1 MRVAVV
7 GHVEWVTFGLVD
19 RVPRAGEIVNTSETW
34 EEPAGGGAVAA
45 VQLAKLAGTC
55 DLFTAFG
62 DDVIGE
68 MSERGLTSL
77 GPTVHAVIRDDK
89 TRRAVA
95 LIDRGNE
102 RTIVTLGER
111 LEPQGADPLPWEL
124 LDGADVAYVTAGDPE
139 AFAAA
144 RRARLMVVTSRALA
158 PLAASGITPDVL
170 VGSARD
176 QAEAFDPGA
185 IASPTT
191 LFVRTAGLAGGTWER
206 DGESGRWKS
215 PPISEDDDPVAPT
228 DAYGAGDSF
237 AASLAYALAA
247 DMQIPDALALAA
259 RAGAACATGRG
270 PYSAQLTRADLDGGS
285 SGEDPSA
292 GAAPV

>member
-19 RVPRAGEIVNTSETW
+19 RVPRAGEIVHTSETW
-34 EEPAGGGAVAA
+34 DEPAGGGAVAA

-55 DLFTAFG
+55 DMFTAIG
-62 DDVIGE
+62 DDEIGE
-68 MSERGLTSL
+68 LSERGLTSL
-77 GPTVHAVIRDDK
+77 GVTVHAAIRDDK

-95 LIDRGNE
+95 LIDHGNE

-111 LEPQGADPLPWEL
+111 LEPHGADPLPWDRIE
-124 LDGADVAYVTAGDPE
+124 GADVAYVTAGDPG

-158 PLAASGITPDVL
+158 SLAASGVTPDVV

-185 IASPTT
+185 IASPET

-215 PPISEDDDPVAPT
+215 PALTPDDDPDTPA

-247 DMQIPDALALAA
+247 GMETPDAIKLAA
-259 RAGAACATGRG
+259 RAGSACASGRG
-270 PYSAQLTRADLDGGS
+270 PYTSQLTNADLEGI
-285 SGEDPSA
+285 
-292 GAAPV
+292 

>member
-34 EEPAGGGAVAA
+34 DEPAGGGAVAA
-45 VQLAKLAGTC
+45 VQLAKLAGAC
-55 DLFTAFG
+55 DLFTAVG
-62 DDVIGE
+62 DDDIGE
-68 MSERGLTSL
+68 LSERGLTSL
-77 GPTVHAVIRDDK
+77 GLTVHAAIRDDK

-95 LIDRGNE
+95 LIDHGDE

-111 LEPQGADPLPWEL
+111 LEPRGADPLPWDR

-144 RRARLMVVTSRALA
+144 RKARMMVVTSRAFES
-158 PLAASGITPDVL
+158 LAASGVTPDVL

-206 DGESGRWKS
+206 GGASGRWKS
-215 PPISEDDDPVAPT
+215 PSLTQDDDPDGPA

-247 DMQIPDALALAA
+247 GVEVPAAVKLAA
-259 RAGAACATGRG
+259 RAGAACASGRG
-270 PYSAQLTRADLDGGS
+270 PYTAQLTQDDLEG
-285 SGEDPSA
+285 P
-292 GAAPV
+292 

>member
-7 GHVEWVTFGLVD
+7 GHMEWVTFGLVD
-19 RVPRAGEIVNTSETW
+19 RVPRAGEIVNTTETW

-45 VQLAKLAGTC
+45 VQLAKLAGAC
-55 DLFTAFG
+55 DFFTAVG
-62 DDVIGE
+62 DDETGE
-68 MSERGLTSL
+68 LSERGLTSL
-77 GPTVHAVIRDDK
+77 GVTVHAAIRDDK

-95 LIDRGNE
+95 LIDHGNE

-111 LEPQGADPLPWEL
+111 LEPRGADPLPWDQLE
-124 LDGADVAYVTAGDPE
+124 DADVAYVTAGDPD

-144 RRARLMVVTSRALA
+144 RKAGLMVVTSRALA
-158 PLAASGITPDVL
+158 GLAASDVTPDVL

-206 DGESGRWKS
+206 GGESGRWKS
-215 PPISEDDDPVAPT
+215 PSLIEDDDPDTPA

-237 AASLAYALAA
+237 AATLAYALAA
-247 DMQIPDALALAA
+247 GLEVPDAVKLAA
-259 RAGAACATGRG
+259 RAGAACASGRG
-270 PYSAQLTRADLDGGS
+270 PYAAQLTSADLD
-285 SGEDPSA
+285 E
-292 GAAPV
+292 V

>member
-19 RVPRAGEIVNTSETW
+19 RVPRAGEIVHTSETW
-34 EEPAGGGAVAA
+34 DEPAGGGAVAA
-45 VQLAKLAGTC
+45 VQLAKLAGAC
-55 DLFTAFG
+55 DLFTAVG
-62 DDVIGE
+62 DDDVGE
-68 MSERGLTSL
+68 LAERGLTSL
-77 GPTVHAVIRDDK
+77 GPTVHAAIRDDR

-111 LEPQGADPLPWEL
+111 LEPRGADPLPWDRL
-124 LDGADVAYVTAGDPE
+124 VDADLAYVTAGDPE
-139 AFAAA
+139 AFAEA
-144 RRARLMVVTSRALA
+144 RKARLLVVTSRALA

-176 QAEAFDPGA
+176 QAEAFDPSA
-185 IASPTT
+185 TADRRT
-191 LFVRTAGLAGGTWER
+191 LYVRTAGLAGGTWER

-215 PPISEDDDPVAPT
+215 PALTQDDDPDTPA

-237 AASLAYALAA
+237 AATLAYALAA
-247 DMQIPDALALAA
+247 GWAIADAIKLAA
-259 RAGAACATGRG
+259 RAGSACASGRG
-270 PYSAQLTRADLDGGS
+270 PYISQLTKADIEG
-285 SGEDPSA
+285 
-292 GAAPV
+292 V

>member
-34 EEPAGGGAVAA
+34 DEPAGGGAVAA
-45 VQLAKLAGTC
+45 VQLAKLAGAC
-55 DLFTAFG
+55 DLFTAVG
-62 DDVIGE
+62 DDDIGE
-68 MSERGLTSL
+68 LSERGLTSL
-77 GPTVHAVIRDDK
+77 GLTVHAAIRDDK

-95 LIDRGNE
+95 LIDHGNE
-102 RTIVTLGER
+102 RSIVTLGER
-111 LEPQGADPLPWEL
+111 LEPRAADPLPWERL
-124 LDGADVAYVTAGDPE
+124 EGADVAYVTAGDPG

-144 RRARLMVVTSRALA
+144 RKARLMVVTSRALA
-158 PLAASGITPDVL
+158 SLAASEVTPDVV

-215 PPISEDDDPVAPT
+215 PSLTQDDDPDTPA

-237 AASLAYALAA
+237 AAALAYALAA
-247 DMQIPDALALAA
+247 GWEISDAVKLAA
-259 RAGAACATGRG
+259 RAGAACASGRG
-270 PYSAQLTRADLDGGS
+270 PYTSQLTNADLDGI
-285 SGEDPSA
+285 
-292 GAAPV
+292 

>member
-7 GHVEWVTFGLVD
+7 GHLEWVTFGLVD

-34 EEPAGGGAVAA
+34 DEPAGGGAVAA
-45 VQLAKLAGTC
+45 VQLAKLAGQC
-55 DLFTAFG
+55 DMFTAIG
-62 DDVIGE
+62 DDEIGE
-68 MSERGLTSL
+68 LSERGLTAL
-77 GPTVHAVIRDDK
+77 GLTVHAAIRDAT

-95 LIDRGNE
+95 LIDHGNE

-111 LEPQGADPLPWEL
+111 LEPYGSDPLPWDR
-124 LDGADVAYVTAGDPE
+124 LDGADVAYVTAGDPA

-144 RRARLMVVTSRALA
+144 RKAKLLVVTSRSLEG
-158 PLAASGITPDVL
+158 LAASGVTPDVL

-215 PPISEDDDPVAPT
+215 PALTEDDDPDTPA

-237 AASLAYALAA
+237 AAALAYGLAA
-247 DMQIPDALALAA
+247 GMEVPAAVKLAA
-259 RAGAACATGRG
+259 RAGAACASGRG
-270 PYSAQLTRADLDGGS
+270 PYGAQIAATDLD
-285 SGEDPSA
+285 
-292 GAAPV
+292 AP

>member
-34 EEPAGGGAVAA
+34 DEPAGGGAVAA
-45 VQLAKLAGTC
+45 VQLAKLAGSC

-62 DDVIGE
+62 DDDLGE
-68 MSERGLTSL
+68 LSERGLTAL
-77 GPTVHAVIRDDK
+77 GLTVHAAIRDDK

-95 LIDRGNE
+95 LIDHGNE

-111 LEPQGADPLPWEL
+111 LEPRGSDPLPWDRLE
-124 LDGADVAYVTAGDPE
+124 DADVSYVTAGDPE

-144 RRARLMVVTSRALA
+144 RKAKLMVVTSRSLA
-158 PLAASGITPDVL
+158 GLAASGVTPDVL

-176 QAEAFDPGA
+176 QAEAFDSGA
-185 IASPTT
+185 LANPTT

-215 PPISEDDDPVAPT
+215 PSFVEDDDPDTPA

-237 AASLAYALAA
+237 AASLAYALAVG
-247 DMQIPDALALAA
+247 MEIPAAIKLAA
-259 RAGAACATGRG
+259 RAGSATAYGRG
-270 PYSAQLTRADLDGGS
+270 PYTSQLTKADIDS
-285 SGEDPSA
+285 M
-292 GAAPV
+292 

>member
-1 MRVAVV
+1 MRVGVV
-7 GHVEWVTFGLVD
+7 GHVEWVTFGIVD

-45 VQLAKLAGTC
+45 VQLAKLAGAC

-62 DDVIGE
+62 DDDIGE
-68 MSERGLTSL
+68 LSERGLTSL
-77 GPTVHAVIRDDK
+77 GLTVHAAIRDDN
-89 TRRAVA
+89 TRRAVT
-95 LIDRGNE
+95 LIDHGNE

-111 LEPQGADPLPWEL
+111 LEPRGADPLPWDR
-124 LDGADVAYVTAGDPE
+124 LDGADVSYVTAGDPG

-144 RRARLMVVTSRALA
+144 RKARLMVVTSRALG
-158 PLAASGITPDVL
+158 PLAASGVVPDVL

-176 QAEAFDPGA
+176 QAEAFDPSV

-191 LFVRTAGLAGGTWER
+191 LYVRTAGLAGGTWER

-215 PPISEDDDPVAPT
+215 PALTPDDDPDTPA

-237 AASLAYALAA
+237 AATLAYALADGWA
-247 DMQIPDALALAA
+247 IPDAIKLAA
-259 RAGAACATGRG
+259 RAGSACASGRG
-270 PYSAQLTRADLDGGS
+270 PYSTQLTKADVDVLS
-285 SGEDPSA
+285 SATD
-292 GAAPV
+292 

>member
-19 RVPRAGEIVNTSETW
+19 RVPRAGEIVNASETW
-34 EEPAGGGAVAA
+34 DEPAGGGAVAA
-45 VQLAKLAGTC
+45 VQLAKLAGAC
-55 DLFTAFG
+55 DLFTAVG
-62 DDVIGE
+62 DDEIGE
-68 MSERGLTSL
+68 LSERGLTSL
-77 GPTVHAVIRDDK
+77 GLTVHAAIRDDK

-95 LIDRGNE
+95 LIDHGNE
-102 RTIVTLGER
+102 RTIMTLGER
-111 LEPQGADPLPWEL
+111 LEPRGDDPFPWDR
-124 LDGADVAYVTAGDPE
+124 LDGADLAYVTAGDPE

-144 RRARLMVVTSRALA
+144 RKARLLVVTSRALE
-158 PLAASGITPDVL
+158 PLAASGVTPDVL

-176 QAEAFDPGA
+176 QAEAFDSGA

-215 PPISEDDDPVAPT
+215 PSLTQDDDPETPA

-237 AASLAYALAA
+237 AATLAYGLAA
-247 DMQIPDALALAA
+247 GFEIPAAIKLAA
-259 RAGAACATGRG
+259 RAGSACASGRG
-270 PYSAQLTRADLDGGS
+270 PYSTQLTKADIDG
-285 SGEDPSA
+285 A
-292 GAAPV
+292 

>member
-34 EEPAGGGAVAA
+34 DEPAGGGAVAA
-45 VQLAKLAGTC
+45 VQLAKLAGGC
-55 DLFTAFG
+55 DLFTAVG
-62 DDVIGE
+62 DDETGE
-68 MSERGLTSL
+68 LSERGLTSL
-77 GPTVHAVIRDDK
+77 GLTVHAAIRDDT

-95 LIDRGNE
+95 LIDHGNE

-111 LEPQGADPLPWEL
+111 LEPRGADPLPWDR

-144 RRARLMVVTSRALA
+144 RKARLMVVTSRALA
-158 PLAASGITPDVL
+158 GLAASDVMPDVL

-191 LFVRTAGLAGGTWER
+191 LYVRTAGLAGGTWER

-215 PPISEDDDPVAPT
+215 PSLTEDDDPDTPA

-247 DMQIPDALALAA
+247 GLEIPQAIKLAA
-259 RAGAACATGRG
+259 RAGSACASGRG
-270 PYSAQLTRADLDGGS
+270 PYSTQLTQADIEGM
-285 SGEDPSA
+285 
-292 GAAPV
+292 

>member
-34 EEPAGGGAVAA
+34 DEPAGGGAVAA
-45 VQLAKLAGTC
+45 VQLAKLAGAC
-55 DLFTAFG
+55 DLFTAVG
-62 DDVIGE
+62 DDDIGE
-68 MSERGLTSL
+68 LSERGLTSL
-77 GPTVHAVIRDDK
+77 GLTVHAAIRDDK

-95 LIDRGNE
+95 LIDHGNE
-102 RTIVTLGER
+102 RSIVTLGER
-111 LEPQGADPLPWEL
+111 LEPRAADPLPWDR
-124 LDGADVAYVTAGDPE
+124 LDGADVAYVTAGDPG
-139 AFAAA
+139 AFGAA
-144 RRARLMVVTSRALA
+144 RKARLMVVTSRALA
-158 PLAASGITPDVL
+158 SLAASEVTPDVV

-215 PPISEDDDPVAPT
+215 PSLTQDDDPDTPA

-237 AASLAYALAA
+237 AAALAYALAA
-247 DMQIPDALALAA
+247 GLEIPDAVKLAA
-259 RAGAACATGRG
+259 RAGAACASGRG
-270 PYSAQLTRADLDGGS
+270 PYTSQLTSADLDGI
-285 SGEDPSA
+285 
-292 GAAPV
+292 

>member
-19 RVPRAGEIVNTSETW
+19 HVPRAGEIVNTIETW

-45 VQLAKLAGTC
+45 VQLAKLAGAC

-62 DDVIGE
+62 DDDVGE
-68 MSERGLTSL
+68 KSEQGLTAL
-77 GPTVHAVIRDDK
+77 GLTVHAAIRDDK

-95 LIDRGNE
+95 MIDHGNE

-111 LEPQGADPLPWEL
+111 LEPRGEDPLPWDR
-124 LDGADVAYVTAGDPE
+124 LDGADLAYVTAGDPE

-144 RRARLMVVTSRALA
+144 RKARLLVVTSRALE
-158 PLAASGITPDVL
+158 PLAASGVTPDVL

-215 PPISEDDDPVAPT
+215 PSLTPDDDPDTPA

-247 DMQIPDALALAA
+247 GMETPDAIKLAA
-259 RAGAACATGRG
+259 RAGSACASGRG
-270 PYSAQLTRADLDGGS
+270 PYTSQLTNADLEGI
-285 SGEDPSA
+285 
-292 GAAPV
+292 

>member
-34 EEPAGGGAVAA
+34 DEPAGGGAVAA
-45 VQLAKLAGTC
+45 VQLAKLAGAC
-55 DLFTAFG
+55 DLFTAVG
-62 DDVIGE
+62 DDDIGE
-68 MSERGLTSL
+68 LSERGLTSL
-77 GPTVHAVIRDDK
+77 GLTVHAAIRDDK

-95 LIDRGNE
+95 LIDHGNE
-102 RTIVTLGER
+102 RSIVTLGER
-111 LEPQGADPLPWEL
+111 LEPRAADPLPWERL
-124 LDGADVAYVTAGDPE
+124 EGADVAYVTAGDPG

-144 RRARLMVVTSRALA
+144 RKARLMVVTSRALA
-158 PLAASGITPDVL
+158 SLAASEVTPDVV

-215 PPISEDDDPVAPT
+215 PSLTQDDDPDTPA

-237 AASLAYALAA
+237 AAALAYALAA
-247 DMQIPDALALAA
+247 GWEIPDAVKLAA
-259 RAGAACATGRG
+259 RAGAACASGRG
-270 PYSAQLTRADLDGGS
+270 PYTSQLTNADLDGI
-285 SGEDPSA
+285 
-292 GAAPV
+292 

>member
-7 GHVEWVTFGLVD
+7 GHVEWVTFGVVD

-34 EEPAGGGAVAA
+34 DEPAGGGAVAA
-45 VQLAKLAGTC
+45 VQLAKLAGAC
-55 DLFTAFG
+55 DMFTAVG
-62 DDVIGE
+62 DDDIGE
-68 MSERGLTSL
+68 LTERGLTSL
-77 GPTVHAVIRDDK
+77 GPTVHAAIRDDK

-95 LIDRGNE
+95 LIDHGNE

-111 LEPQGADPLPWEL
+111 LEPRGTDPLPWDRLE
-124 LDGADVAYVTAGDPE
+124 GADVAYVTAGDPE

-144 RRARLMVVTSRALA
+144 RKARLLVVTSRALA
-158 PLAASGITPDVL
+158 GLAASEVAPDVL

-191 LFVRTAGLAGGTWER
+191 LYIRTAGLAGGTWER

-215 PPISEDDDPVAPT
+215 PSLTQDDDPETPA

-247 DMQIPDALALAA
+247 GMEIPDAVRLAA
-259 RAGAACATGRG
+259 RAGAACASGRG
-270 PYSAQLTRADLDGGS
+270 PYATQLTKADI
-285 SGEDPSA
+285 EDS
-292 GAAPV
+292 

>member
-7 GHVEWVTFGLVD
+7 GHVEWVTFGVVD
-19 RVPRAGEIVNTSETW
+19 RVPRAGEIVHTSETW
-34 EEPAGGGAVAA
+34 DEPAGGGAVAA
-45 VQLAKLAGTC
+45 VQLAKLAGAC
-55 DLFTAFG
+55 DLFTAIG
-62 DDVIGE
+62 NDDAGE
-68 MSERGLTSL
+68 LSERGLTSL
-77 GPTVHAVIRDDK
+77 GLTVHAAIRDDK

-111 LEPQGADPLPWEL
+111 LEPHGADPLPWDR

-144 RRARLMVVTSRALA
+144 RKARLMVVTSRALA
-158 PLAASGITPDVL
+158 PLAASGVTPDVL

-191 LFVRTAGLAGGTWER
+191 LYVRTAGLAGGTWER

-215 PPISEDDDPVAPT
+215 PSIIQDDDPDMPA

-247 DMQIPDALALAA
+247 GLTIPDAIKLAA
-259 RAGAACATGRG
+259 RAGSACAYGRG
-270 PYSAQLTRADLDGGS
+270 PYTSQLTKADI
-285 SGEDPSA
+285 E
-292 GAAPV
+292 GA

>member
-34 EEPAGGGAVAA
+34 DEPAGGGAVAA
-45 VQLAKLAGTC
+45 VQLAKLAGAC
-55 DLFTAFG
+55 DLFTAVG
-62 DDVIGE
+62 DDDVGE
-68 MSERGLTSL
+68 LSERGLSSL
-77 GPTVHAVIRDDK
+77 GLTVHAAIRDDK

-95 LIDRGNE
+95 LIDHGNE

-111 LEPQGADPLPWEL
+111 LEPRGADPLPWDR
-124 LDGADVAYVTAGDPE
+124 LDGADLAYVTAGDPA
-139 AFAAA
+139 AFAEA
-144 RRARLMVVTSRALA
+144 RKARLMVVTSRALE

-176 QAEAFDPGA
+176 QSEAFDPGA
-185 IASPTT
+185 ISRPTT
-191 LFVRTAGLAGGTWER
+191 LYVRTAGLAGGTWER

-215 PPISEDDDPVAPT
+215 PSITQDDDPETPA

-237 AASLAYALAA
+237 AAALAYALAA
-247 DMQIPDALALAA
+247 RLTIPDAIKLAA
-259 RAGAACATGRG
+259 RAGSACAYGRG
-270 PYSAQLTRADLDGGS
+270 PYTSQLTEADI
-285 SGEDPSA
+285 EDA
-292 GAAPV
+292 

>member
-34 EEPAGGGAVAA
+34 DEPAGGGAVAA
-45 VQLAKLAGTC
+45 VQLAKLAGAC
-55 DLFTAFG
+55 DLFTAVG
-62 DDVIGE
+62 DDDIGE
-68 MSERGLTSL
+68 LSERGLTSL
-77 GPTVHAVIRDDK
+77 GLTVHAAIRDDK

-95 LIDRGNE
+95 LIDHGNE
-102 RTIVTLGER
+102 RSIVTLGER
-111 LEPQGADPLPWEL
+111 LEPRAADPLPWDR
-124 LDGADVAYVTAGDPE
+124 LDGADVAYVTAGDPG

-144 RRARLMVVTSRALA
+144 RKARLMVVTSRALA
-158 PLAASGITPDVL
+158 SLAASEVTPDVV

-215 PPISEDDDPVAPT
+215 PSLTQDDDPDTPA

-237 AASLAYALAA
+237 AAALAYALAA
-247 DMQIPDALALAA
+247 GLEIPDAVKLAA
-259 RAGAACATGRG
+259 RAGAACASGRG
-270 PYSAQLTRADLDGGS
+270 PYTSQLTNADLDGT
-285 SGEDPSA
+285 
-292 GAAPV
+292 